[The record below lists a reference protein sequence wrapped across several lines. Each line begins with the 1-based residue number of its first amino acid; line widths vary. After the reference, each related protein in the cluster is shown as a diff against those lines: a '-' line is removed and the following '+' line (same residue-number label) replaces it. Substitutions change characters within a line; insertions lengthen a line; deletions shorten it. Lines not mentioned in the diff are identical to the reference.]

1 LMIAAIAGLAGA
13 SIAAFNRPLRAV
25 LKE

>member
-1 LMIAAIAGLAGA
+1 MIAAIAGLAGA